1 MPAIVVLIATALI
14 AVAERVALRVA
25 AALGVGVIAFAGMSA
40 LLDSAKTAVLGSLT
54 GDIASILGIL
64 GIGVALNVI
73 FSAYVVK
80 FTLAGLS
87 PDGVIKRF
95 GAK

>member
-1 MPAIVVLIATALI
+1 MPAIVVLIGTVLL

-25 AALGVGVIAFAGMSA
+25 TSLGVGVIAFAGMSA
-40 LLDSAKTAVLGSLT
+40 LLENVKDAVMGSLT
-54 GDIASILGIL
+54 GDVAAILGLL

-87 PDGVIKRF
+87 PEGVIRRF